1 MDEETEALEDEAT
14 GPGES
19 PKAEIQ
25 QNDHRGCVPNHPAI
39 PHRAALH
46 VPSTI
51 ASLAKEAGPRKRGKA
66 GPGDLG
72 MLSAPPVL
80 LAGSK

>member
-39 PHRAALH
+39 PH
-46 VPSTI
+46 
-51 ASLAKEAGPRKRGKA
+51 
-66 GPGDLG
+66 
-72 MLSAPPVL
+72 
-80 LAGSK
+80 